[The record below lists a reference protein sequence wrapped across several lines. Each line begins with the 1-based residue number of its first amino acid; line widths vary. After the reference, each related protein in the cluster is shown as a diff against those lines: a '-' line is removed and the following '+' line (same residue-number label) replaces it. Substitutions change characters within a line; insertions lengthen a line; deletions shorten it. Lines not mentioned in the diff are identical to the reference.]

1 MGASQSE
8 QTGDT
13 DINMGASQSEQTGDT
28 DRWQKL
34 SQCCCARKPRYNSRL
49 QQCDDDPRPK
59 LSHANYASQNRAAKL
74 NEALV
79 AAKKAGLHEEAAQ
92 AQAILEQDTDRVLGG
107 ASATAPPAGPH
118 IHDQRRLPIQS
129 IYC

>member
-28 DRWQKL
+28 DSWQIL
-34 SQCCCARKPRYNSRL
+34 SQCCFARKSRYNSSL
-49 QQCDDDPRPK
+49 QQCEDEPK
-59 LSHANYASQNRAAKL
+59 LSHANYASQNRTATL

-107 ASATAPPAGPH
+107 ASPAPPAGPH

>member
-8 QTGDT
+8 QTGD
-13 DINMGASQSEQTGDT
+13 AES
-28 DRWQKL
+28 WQKL
-34 SQCCCARKPRYNSRL
+34 SQCCCARKPGYNSRL
-49 QQCDDDPRPK
+49 QQCDDDPSLGPK

-92 AQAILEQDTDRVLGG
+92 AQAILAQDTDRVLGG
-107 ASATAPPAGPH
+107 ASPAPPAGPH

-129 IYC
+129 IYR